1 VTTPPDFHEL
11 VGEEG
16 TPQELERLRRMHDLL
31 VAAGPPPELPRS
43 LARAPRTRARVL
55 AFPAPRPRFSAA
67 LAAAAAVAIGIG
79 FGIGYSV
86 GGSGGFPAKF
96 TRPMHGTAQA
106 ARASALIDV
115 AAADGHGNWPLRLTV
130 RGLKPLPKG
139 SWYTLYLTKHG
150 KPVES
155 CGFFNVNGSVTRVKM
170 SVPYDLRD
178 FGKLY
183 DGWDVRAHTLG
194 SSRETVLLTT

>member
-1 VTTPPDFHEL
+1 MRDPDFHEL

-16 TPQELERLRRMHDLL
+16 TPLEQERLRRVHDLL
-31 VAAGPPPELPRS
+31 VAAGPPPDLPRS
-43 LARAPRTRARVL
+43 LARAPRIRERVIP
-55 AFPAPRPRFSAA
+55 FPVARPRLAA
-67 LAAAAAVAIGIG
+67 VLAAAAMVAIGIG

-106 ARASALIDV
+106 VRASALIDV
-115 AAADGHGNWPLRLTV
+115 AARDSNGNWPLRLTV

-155 CGFFNVNGSVTRVKM
+155 CGFFNVNGRVTHVKM

-183 DGWDVRAHTLG
+183 DGWDVRAHSKG
-194 SSRETVLLTT
+194 EPEQILLTT

>member
-1 VTTPPDFHEL
+1 MTPPDFHEL

-16 TPQELERLRRMHDLL
+16 APQELERLRRMHDLL
-31 VAAGPPPELPRS
+31 VAAGPPQELPRS
-43 LARAPRTRARVL
+43 LARAPRTGSRVF
-55 AFPAPRPRFSAA
+55 AFPAARPRLSAA

-106 ARASALIDV
+106 AGARALIDV
-115 AAADGHGNWPLRLTV
+115 AGADGHGNWPLRLTV

-155 CGFFNVNGSVTRVKM
+155 CGFFNVRGSVTRVKM

-183 DGWDVRAHTLG
+183 DGWDVRTRTKG
-194 SSRETVLLTT
+194 EPEQVLLTT